1 MYSQNI
7 YLTMSAIENRDF
19 NRAAKQNKSVFSI
32 LDMDFKKSMNLRGSV
47 YQKKYISNVNKIC
60 IVGGHL
66 VPT

>member
-7 YLTMSAIENRDF
+7 YLTISAIENRDF
-19 NRAAKQNKSVFSI
+19 NRAAKQNTSMFSI
-32 LDMDFKKSMNLRGSV
+32 LAMDFKKSINLLIPV